1 MFSLPNKI
9 MNKKYVNKVLAVA
22 TAVTMMVPMVGMNV
36 FAQEVTGTTESTSAS
51 TEVKYLV
58 EGSYKWSIHSEI
70 DFGKNKGINQHV
82 AVAKEENKVEVTE
95 NIIPE
100 GKKLNIKVVGS
111 GTDKAFTIRN
121 QGGNEELAYHVKK
134 GEEDIAVGGDVLNVN
149 AGTNKDAATMT
160 FILDTTKNT
169 AEVAGSYE
177 GTLTYT
183 ASIVDQK

>member
-36 FAQEVTGTTESTSAS
+36 FAVEGTTNPTTAK
-51 TEVKYLV
+51 TDVKYVV

-70 DFGKNKGINQHV
+70 NFGKNAGINQHV
-82 AVAKEENKVEVTE
+82 AKEGNKVQVTE

-100 GKKLNIKVVGS
+100 GKKLNIKVAGS
-111 GTDKAFTIRN
+111 GDAGAFTITN
-121 QGGNEELAYHVKK
+121 GGTEVLTYHANNGGAK
-134 GEEDIAVGGDVLNVN
+134 DIAVNGDVLNVN
-149 AGTNKDAATMT
+149 AGTNTGETTMKFT
-160 FILDTTKNT
+160 LDTTTKA
-169 AEVAGSYE
+169 AEVAGDYN